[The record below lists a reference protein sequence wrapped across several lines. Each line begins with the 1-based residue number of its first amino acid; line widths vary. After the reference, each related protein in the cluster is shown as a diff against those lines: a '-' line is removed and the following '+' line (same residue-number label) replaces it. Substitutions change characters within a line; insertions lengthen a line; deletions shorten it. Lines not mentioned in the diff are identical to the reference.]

1 MFNGEYGLF
10 VKYLKKKTVVQSS
23 GITYLWIDVACLIIM
38 DSTTDVIPMFAIT

>member
-1 MFNGEYGLF
+1 MLNGEYGLF
-10 VKYLKKKTVVQSS
+10 VKYLKKPVVQSS